1 MKRLQNIFRIMALGL
16 TLLLAPAMLLSAAPF
31 VDPGTISR
39 SDAGAAASARSSRP
53 SVPKAFPSKSAM
65 PKQFMPADTAEYSP
79 YSYVRFVDNKKDVD
93 LTDEEFFDIAG
104 KVIFPINKYTLPKRD
119 SLVMQLANEVLPL
132 INRDS
137 LELVYVMLRG
147 AASPEGPTRFNK
159 FLGEKRAEA
168 LLDFIKQSLTVP
180 TGEEFDMEIDIEDY
194 RTLCLMMRRRGDPD
208 YGYVQAQCDLYL
220 PKNRIQKLK
229 TTLQGARQGRLW
241 RRLYREYFAQLR
253 AARIVL
259 FFRKP
264 NTYVSTVLPELV
276 ALPEVTPAEPLP
288 LEPDTT
294 KTVVPIVPPVVVEPT
309 PVVVE
314 PAPVVKPVP
323 VDTPLVKPVMLRLP
337 RRELLSVKSNLLFDF
352 AYVPGYDRWCPIPNV
367 ALEYYPKRGHF
378 TFGASMDFP
387 WWQHHADHKF
397 FEIRN
402 YQLESRYYLR
412 SGSIDKNPPGEGMAY
427 RGLFFQAYVH
437 GGLYSICFDADHG
450 WEGEGLG
457 GGLGIG
463 YVMPLGKSKTTRWR
477 LEFAAQFGF
486 FVTRYDPYVYE
497 HPIYKDFKDDRYYY
511 DWIYDPDNFVRRA
524 HRFTWF
530 GPTRV
535 GITLSYDLLFRRN
548 AKKGISFN
556 RWEYQ
561 EQDPQQTPQ
570 PVQPLQNSQQ

>member
-1 MKRLQNIFRIMALGL
+1 MQKLQNILRIL
-16 TLLLAPAMLLSAAPF
+16 TLGMAILSAPVTLSSAVPF
-31 VDPGTISR
+31 IGSEAGSR
-39 SDAGAAASARSSRP
+39 SDAAAAPRSL
-53 SVPKAFPSKSAM
+53 PKASPSKAVA
-65 PKQFMPADTAEYSP
+65 PKQFMPADTTEYSP
-79 YSYVRFVDNKKDVD
+79 YSYVRFIDSKKETE
-93 LTDEEFFDIAG
+93 LTDDEFFDIAG

-180 TGEEFDMEIDIEDY
+180 TGDDFDMEIDIEDY

-241 RRLYREYFAQLR
+241 RRLYREYFSQLR

-264 NTYVSTVLPELV
+264 NTYASTVLPELV
-276 ALPEVTPAEPLP
+276 LTPPTPTEPLP
-288 LEPDTT
+288 LEPDTA
-294 KTVVPIVPPVVVEPT
+294 KAVVPVVPVVT

-314 PAPVVKPVP
+314 PLPEVKPVP
-323 VDTPLVKPVMLRLP
+323 VVKPEPVVVDTPKVKPLLASLRVP
-337 RRELLSVKSNLLFDF
+337 RREVLSVKSNLLFDF

-387 WWQHHADHKF
+387 WWQHHAEHKF
-397 FEIRN
+397 FQIRN

-412 SGSIDKNPPGEGMAY
+412 SGSIDKNPPGEGMAF

-437 GGLYSICFDADHG
+437 AGLYSICFDADHG

-477 LEFAAQFGF
+477 LEFAAQFGL

-570 PVQPLQNSQQ
+570 PVQPLETSQQ